1 MVSTLGAHPAR
12 RLESAAGQESLAR
25 SQKST
30 KTSGQKKSM
39 VDCLPVE
46 TTPRHRHTGIWD
58 RSGAMPGRRCNGMRS
73 RPAYVRTVDRLVG
86 EVPTRNSSRRRR
98 RHGVG
103 HGEHADVQ
111 CSAEEGCQRRT
122 TNPMYLL
129 PSIDQDEN
137 LPFVECDVALACFD
151 SRSVHKT
158 LSDASCMLGT
168 ALTDAHF

>member
-12 RLESAAGQESLAR
+12 RLESAAGQESHAR

-58 RSGAMPGRRCNGMRS
+58 RSGAMPGCRCNGMRS

-86 EVPTRNSSRRRR
+86 EVPTRNSSHRRR

-122 TNPMYLL
+122 TNSMY
-129 PSIDQDEN
+129 PSAFDRSGRKPPIRGMRRCFGLFRQPVSAQDVVRCISYAWN
-137 LPFVECDVALACFD
+137 
-151 SRSVHKT
+151 STH
-158 LSDASCMLGT
+158 
-168 ALTDAHF
+168 

>member
-12 RLESAAGQESLAR
+12 RLESAAGQESHAR
-25 SQKST
+25 SQNST

-58 RSGAMPGRRCNGMRS
+58 RSGAMPGCRCNGMRS
-73 RPAYVRTVDRLVG
+73 RPA
-86 EVPTRNSSRRRR
+86 SHRRR

-122 TNPMYLL
+122 TNSMYLL

-151 SRSVHKT
+151 NRYQ
-158 LSDASCMLGT
+158 
-168 ALTDAHF
+168 